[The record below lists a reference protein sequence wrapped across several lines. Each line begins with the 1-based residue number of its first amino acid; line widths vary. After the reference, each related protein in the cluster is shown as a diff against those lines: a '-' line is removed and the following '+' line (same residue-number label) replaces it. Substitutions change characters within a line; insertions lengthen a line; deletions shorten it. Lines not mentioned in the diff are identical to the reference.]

1 MELSREFRERFV
13 KNLQGR
19 DFILYGGLLELV
31 KQQGLRRITTN
42 VIQVPSDSN
51 NMYAVVEA
59 EIELGNGEVYKEIG
73 DASPK
78 SVNRTI
84 EPHILRMASTRA
96 KARAFRDAIGIDMVA
111 LEELGDIASEE
122 EIPFETDLGDY
133 VVRFGKYANKTLR
146 EIMSI
151 DRDYV
156 EWLGENAK
164 EERLRVAAHQT
175 LRELEH

>member
-31 KQQGLRRITTN
+31 KQRGLKRVTTR
-42 VIQVPSDSN
+42 VIQIPSDVN
-51 NMYAVVEA
+51 KMYAVVEA
-59 EIELGNGEVYKEIG
+59 EVELDGGEVYTEIG
-73 DASPK
+73 DASPR

-111 LEELGDIASEE
+111 LEELGDVSSEE
-122 EIPFETDLGDY
+122 DYESELGDY
-133 VVRFGKYANKTLR
+133 VVRFGKYANRTLR
-146 EIMSI
+146 EIVSV

-164 EERLRVAAHQT
+164 DERLRVAAHQT
-175 LRELEH
+175 LKELEH

>member
-31 KQQGLRRITTN
+31 KQRGLKRVTTR
-42 VIQVPSDSN
+42 VIQIPSDAN
-51 NMYAVVEA
+51 KMYAVVEA
-59 EIELGNGEVYKEIG
+59 EVELDGGEVYKEIG
-73 DASPK
+73 DASPR

-111 LEELGDIASEE
+111 LEELGDVSSEE
-122 EIPFETDLGDY
+122 DYESELGDY
-133 VVRFGKYANKTLR
+133 VVRFGKYANRTLR
-146 EIMSI
+146 EIVSV

-164 EERLRVAAHQT
+164 DERLRVAAHQT
-175 LRELEH
+175 LKELEH

>member
-31 KQQGLRRITTN
+31 KQRGLKRVTTS
-42 VIQVPSDSN
+42 VVQIPSDAN
-51 NMYAVVEA
+51 KMYAVVEA
-59 EIELGNGEVYKEIG
+59 EVELDSGEVYKEIG
-73 DASPK
+73 DASPR

-111 LEELGDIASEE
+111 LEELGDVSSDEDSTY
-122 EIPFETDLGDY
+122 ETDLSDY
-133 VVRFGKYANKTLR
+133 VVRFGKYANRTLR
-146 EIMSI
+146 EILSI

-164 EERLRVAAHQT
+164 DERLRIAAYQT
-175 LRELEH
+175 LKELEH